1 MQVES
6 ETNELVDGSL
16 IDLCGATLLWRS
28 AEGIAK
34 GPVRLLCNQVH
45 WISLKLLTFF

>member
-1 MQVES
+1 MLFLSLICFKVED
-6 ETNELVDGSL
+6 ENHELVDGSL

-34 GPVRLLCNQVH
+34 GPVCVFEPRQ
-45 WISLKLLTFF
+45 